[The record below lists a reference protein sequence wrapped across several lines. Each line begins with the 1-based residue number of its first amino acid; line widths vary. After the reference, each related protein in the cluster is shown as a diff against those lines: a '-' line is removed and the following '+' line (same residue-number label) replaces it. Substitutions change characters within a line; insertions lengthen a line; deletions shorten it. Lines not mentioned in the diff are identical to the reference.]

1 MAKEVAIFGAGCFWC
16 VEGVYNLIDGVEL
29 ATSGY
34 SGGNTI
40 NPTYK
45 EVCTGETN
53 HAEVVK
59 IEYDS
64 EKLPFEELLE
74 VFFFVHDPTSLNKQG
89 EDVGTQYRSVVY
101 YLNEEQKI
109 KTEHAIKALNESGY
123 YDKQIVTEVTAFEE
137 FYPAEDYHQGY
148 YNENPTQPYCS
159 AVVGPKILKFR
170 EKFKNKLK

>member
-1 MAKEVAIFGAGCFWC
+1 MKETAVFGAGCFWC
-16 VEGVYNLIDGVEL
+16 VEGVYNLLKGVDL

-34 SGGNTI
+34 SGGDTV

-59 IEYDS
+59 IDFDPTVITY
-64 EKLPFEELLE
+64 EELLE
-74 VFFFVHDPTSLNKQG
+74 AFWSLHDPTSLNKQG
-89 EDVGTQYRSVVY
+89 EDVGTQYRSVIY
-101 YLNEEQKI
+101 YLNDEQKEI
-109 KTEHAIKALNESGY
+109 AEKSKLNKEKSGE
-123 YDKQIVTEVTAFEE
+123 YDKPIVTFIEPFTE

-159 AVVGPKILKFR
+159 SVVGPKIQKFR
-170 EKFKNKLK
+170 AKFATKLK